1 MKILICDGMDDSGLE
16 LLKAAEGIEVDA
28 PEQLGAEEIKAR
40 LPEYDA
46 VVVRSRTRMTA
57 DMIESGSRL
66 KVIGRAGTGVDNID
80 VQAASNRGIL
90 VMNTPGANAM
100 AAAEHTL
107 AMMLSLARHVPQAT
121 QSMREGKWEK
131 KRYMGTELYKQT
143 LGVIGLGKIGSLVA
157 DRALA
162 MKMDVLGYD
171 PHILPEAAAIQG
183 IELVSLEDLLA
194 RSDFI
199 TLHTPSTTETRFI
212 INEQNLA
219 RTKLGVR
226 IINCARGDLVDEN
239 ALVEALKS
247 GRVAGAALD
256 VFNREPPEGSP
267 LLTLQNVIFT
277 PHLGASSVQAQ
288 TNVARAIA
296 GQILDFLQLG
306 IIRNA
311 VNFPSIS
318 PRDYEKVRPYLLLA
332 EKLGSLQGQLVSP
345 VQRLEIEYSGAEL
358 QEVPLQPLTQTVIK
372 GLLDPILAEKVNLV
386 NAHLLLKQ
394 RQIELVTSTSSE
406 ARGYTGQITVRA
418 RGKRGES
425 SVSGAVFQ
433 GEELRLVRIN
443 NFRLEAEL
451 EGINLLVHNVDK
463 PGIIG
468 FIGTTLGNFEV
479 NIANMHLARSPEKD
493 KAIAIILLDNEAPPE
508 ALETLRNHPFMLSVQ
523 QVRL

>member
-1 MKILICDGMDDSGLE
+1 
-16 LLKAAEGIEVDA
+16 
-28 PEQLGAEEIKAR
+28 
-40 LPEYDA
+40 
-46 VVVRSRTRMTA
+46 
-57 DMIESGSRL
+57 
-66 KVIGRAGTGVDNID
+66 
-80 VQAASNRGIL
+80 QAASNRGIL

-143 LGVIGLGKIGSLVA
+143 LGIIGLGKIGTLVA

-183 IELVSLEDLLA
+183 IELVSLEELLS

-199 TLHTPSTTETRFI
+199 TLHTPSTAETRFI
-212 INEQNLA
+212 INRENIV
-219 RTKLGVR
+219 RMKPGVR

-239 ALVEALKS
+239 DLYEALKS
-247 GRVAGAALD
+247 GHVAGAALD

-267 LLTLQNVIFT
+267 LLGLQNMIFT
-277 PHLGASSVQAQ
+277 PHLGASSYQAQ
-288 TNVARAIA
+288 TNVAKAIA
-296 GQILDFLQLG
+296 GQILDYLQMG

-311 VNFPSIS
+311 VNFPSIR
-318 PRDYEKVRPYLLLA
+318 PKDYEKIRPYLVLA

-345 VQRLEIEYSGAEL
+345 IQRLEIEYSGAEFL
-358 QEVPLQPLTQTVIK
+358 EVPIQPLTQTVIK

-406 ARGYTGQITVRA
+406 ASGYTGQITVRA
-418 RGKRGES
+418 RGKQVES

-433 GEELRLVRIN
+433 GGEPRLVRIN
-443 NFRLEAEL
+443 NYRLEAEL
-451 EGINLLVHNVDK
+451 EGINILVHNQDK

-468 FIGTTLGNFEV
+468 FIGTTLGSYDV
-479 NIANMHLARSPEKD
+479 NIANMHLSRAPERD
-493 KAIAIILLDNEAPPE
+493 KAMAIILVDNEAPQE
-508 ALETLRNHPFMLSVQ
+508 ALQALRNNPHILSVQ

>member
-1 MKILICDGMDDSGLE
+1 
-16 LLKAAEGIEVDA
+16 
-28 PEQLGAEEIKAR
+28 
-40 LPEYDA
+40 
-46 VVVRSRTRMTA
+46 
-57 DMIESGSRL
+57 
-66 KVIGRAGTGVDNID
+66 
-80 VQAASNRGIL
+80 
-90 VMNTPGANAM
+90 
-100 AAAEHTL
+100 
-107 AMMLSLARHVPQAT
+107 
-121 QSMREGKWEK
+121 
-131 KRYMGTELYKQT
+131 
-143 LGVIGLGKIGSLVA
+143 
-157 DRALA
+157 
-162 MKMDVLGYD
+162 
-171 PHILPEAAAIQG
+171 
-183 IELVSLEDLLA
+183 
-194 RSDFI
+194 
-199 TLHTPSTTETRFI
+199 
-212 INEQNLA
+212 
-219 RTKLGVR
+219 VR

-247 GRVAGAALD
+247 GQVAGAALD

-267 LLTLQNVIFT
+267 LLTLQNAIFT

-296 GQILDFLQLG
+296 GQILDYLQLG

-318 PRDYEKVRPYLLLA
+318 PRDYEKIRPYLMLA

-425 SVSGAVFQ
+425 SVSGTVFQ
-433 GEELRLVRIN
+433 GEELRLVHIN